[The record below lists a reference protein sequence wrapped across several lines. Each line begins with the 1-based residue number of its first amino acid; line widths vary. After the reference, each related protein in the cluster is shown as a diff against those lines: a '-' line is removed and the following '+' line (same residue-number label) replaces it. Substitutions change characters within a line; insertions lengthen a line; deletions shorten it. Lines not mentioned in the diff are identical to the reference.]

1 LDILSH
7 RVDWESE
14 NYVMSSQSV
23 STVVNKPLE
32 VHVKPVASEL
42 KNDDRTELIEHMQ
55 WQEQSERIHDPASEL
70 DSVASQIK
78 RFKTTRVTIMM

>member
-1 LDILSH
+1 
-7 RVDWESE
+7 
-14 NYVMSSQSV
+14 MSSQSV

-32 VHVKPVASEL
+32 VEVHVKPVASEL
-42 KNDDRTELIEHMQ
+42 KKDDRTELIEHMQ

-78 RFKTTRVTIMM
+78 RFKATRVTIMM